1 MSFLSTVEWSW
12 GNRTG
17 SQAKGKN
24 MEPQD
29 TITIAP
35 SVLIAIVK
43 HAAELADGISMMA
56 EIPVNVGRIFRGH
69 SMGSGVV
76 LAIDDQRV
84 VVDMYVI
91 VKPDVNMSK
100 VSRTVQDNVRRA
112 IQELVGMDVDAVNVH
127 IADVDYAP
135 AD

>member
-1 MSFLSTVEWSW
+1 
-12 GNRTG
+12 
-17 SQAKGKN
+17 

-43 HAAELADGISMMA
+43 HAAELVDGISTMA
-56 EIPVNVGRIFRGH
+56 EIPVNVGRIFRGN

-76 LAIDDQRV
+76 LDIDDQQV

-91 VKPDVNMSK
+91 VKPDVNMGE

>member
-1 MSFLSTVEWSW
+1 
-12 GNRTG
+12 
-17 SQAKGKN
+17 

-43 HAAELADGISMMA
+43 HAAELVDGISTMA
-56 EIPVNVGRIFRGH
+56 EIPVNVGRIFRGN

-76 LAIDDQRV
+76 LDIDDQRV

-91 VKPDVNMSK
+91 VKPDVNMGE

-112 IQELVGMDVDAVNVH
+112 IQELVGMDVEAVNVH
-127 IADVDYAP
+127 IADVDYTP
-135 AD
+135 VD